1 MTIVETQNTRLKYW
15 FFDININI
23 LKYWYR
29 YWYWFCFLGD
39 IDLDI
44 DIGIKKNI
52 DLDID
57 LDLDFLGGKLLISI
71 LILKFLFGKI
81 LILILIQNLILSHL
95 WRSLLTPASGPA
107 FFALSHGSLHSVLH
121 AQVSKRCVEVWKV
134 AKKAL
139 RWNVLFFFDAH
150 AMLFTVCIL
159 GASSYETRRANDSAS
174 ILVSTIVSVHC
185 RPVWLIQIFRRW
197 CRRQRFSLLLLASR
211 PGWQKD
217 RELQAQRRPQ

>member
-95 WRSLLTPASGPA
+95 WSKPLDLHGLMGFQWKDNIHIFHLAPIFMKLCHWLGHSDPVKKWTQLASPQKT
-107 FFALSHGSLHSVLH
+107 FLISVL
-121 AQVSKRCVEVWKV
+121 SN
-134 AKKAL
+134 KA
-139 RWNVLFFFDAH
+139 VL
-150 AMLFTVCIL
+150 
-159 GASSYETRRANDSAS
+159 E
-174 ILVSTIVSVHC
+174 
-185 RPVWLIQIFRRW
+185 
-197 CRRQRFSLLLLASR
+197 
-211 PGWQKD
+211 
-217 RELQAQRRPQ
+217 

>member
-95 WRSLLTPASGPA
+95 CCTVNQCFRLRLI
-107 FFALSHGSLHSVLH
+107 
-121 AQVSKRCVEVWKV
+121 AQKGLK
-134 AKKAL
+134 
-139 RWNVLFFFDAH
+139 
-150 AMLFTVCIL
+150 
-159 GASSYETRRANDSAS
+159 
-174 ILVSTIVSVHC
+174 
-185 RPVWLIQIFRRW
+185 
-197 CRRQRFSLLLLASR
+197 
-211 PGWQKD
+211 
-217 RELQAQRRPQ
+217 QRRGSCSCEERKRTMAKSKLKNIELVARSAESQFLLRQI

>member
-71 LILKFLFGKI
+71 LILKFLFWKI

-95 WRSLLTPASGPA
+95 CCNSSIQSAGATGCKSDR
-107 FFALSHGSLHSVLH
+107 
-121 AQVSKRCVEVWKV
+121 
-134 AKKAL
+134 
-139 RWNVLFFFDAH
+139 VLFVANQRSKCLEGIGK
-150 AMLFTVCIL
+150 MLF
-159 GASSYETRRANDSAS
+159 N
-174 ILVSTIVSVHC
+174 VHVYC
-185 RPVWLIQIFRRW
+185 
-197 CRRQRFSLLLLASR
+197 ASR
-211 PGWQKD
+211 NSRD
-217 RELQAQRRPQ
+217 SSLRMLYL